1 MLIVHLTAST
11 FHGGPERQMLG
22 LAGSLP
28 EEDRSVF
35 LSFAEGGRCR
45 PFLSVARREGF
56 EAYGLENDTPRFRAA
71 VREIAGH
78 LERLRADV
86 LCCHGYK
93 ADLLGRRAARR
104 QNVPVVAVSR
114 GWTGECFK
122 VRVYEALDRC
132 CLRWMD
138 RVVCVSQAQ
147 ARRVYRAGVRPAR
160 VRVIPNAVDPER
172 FTDPEA
178 HYRTKLLR
186 YFRQPRTHVVG
197 AAGRLSPEKGFD
209 VLVAAAARVVKADPS
224 VGFVVFGDGP
234 ERAKLSQQINAA
246 GLAGSFVLSGFRA
259 DLDRFMPFFDLLAL
273 PSFTEGM
280 PNVVLEAFA
289 AGVPVVASAVG
300 GTPEI
305 VEDGQSGFLVPP
317 RDPVALAA
325 RITEALAAEDRLRDM
340 GLHGRQ
346 RVLDEFSF
354 AAQAEQYRLLFEE
367 LAIRTDA
374 AAAAEESVP
383 GKTTA
388 TEDAAPPTPEAGE
401 AEAAGHLIATEPTC
415 EP

>member
-22 LAGSLP
+22 LAHSLP
-28 EEDRSVF
+28 EEDHSVF

-45 PFLSVARREGF
+45 PFVSVARREGF

-78 LERLRADV
+78 LDRLQADV

-104 QNVPVVAVSR
+104 QKVPVVAVSR

-122 VRVYEALDRC
+122 VRMYERLDRF

-138 RVVCVSQAQ
+138 RVVCVSEAQ
-147 ARRVYRAGVRPAR
+147 ARRVQRAGVRPAR

-172 FTDPEA
+172 FADPEE

-209 VLVAAAARVVKADPS
+209 VLVAAAARVVQTDPS
-224 VGFVVFGDGP
+224 VGFVLFGEGP
-234 ERAKLSQQINAA
+234 EREGLLRQINAE
-246 GLAGSFVLSGFRA
+246 GLAGSFVLSGFRG
-259 DLDRFMPFFDLLAL
+259 DLDRFMPFFDLLVL

-300 GTPEI
+300 GTPEV
-305 VEDGQSGFLVPP
+305 VEDGRSGFLVPP
-317 RDPVALAA
+317 RDPEALAA
-325 RITEALAAEDRLRDM
+325 RITEALASEDRLRDM

-354 AAQAEQYRLLFEE
+354 AAQAEQYRGLFEE
-367 LAIRTDA
+367 LTVATAGVAAPAEEAPTGEPVPAAPDA
-374 AAAAEESVP
+374 ADAEDDE
-383 GKTTA
+383 
-388 TEDAAPPTPEAGE
+388 
-401 AEAAGHLIATEPTC
+401 HLIATEPTC